1 MSKFLKDRRLMKI
14 ILAVDEN
21 FAIGKDNKLLFH
33 ISEDLKHFKKTTLNS
48 IVIMGRKTYES
59 MGGALPKRDNL
70 ILTRNKDYKADDAK
84 VFTDKE
90 DILTYVKNNPDKE
103 AFVIGG
109 GEIVNIFLDDCDEAI
124 ITKVMEKVEDA
135 DTYLHNFDKDPDFDL
150 VEESDIK
157 EEDGVKFIYVR
168 YRRK

>member
-1 MSKFLKDRRLMKI
+1 MKI

-135 DTYLHNFDKDPDFDL
+135 DIYLHNFDKDPDFDL

-157 EEDGVKFIYVR
+157 EEDGVKFIYVI

>member
-1 MSKFLKDRRLMKI
+1 MKI

-157 EEDGVKFIYVR
+157 DEEGVKFIYVR

>member
-1 MSKFLKDRRLMKI
+1 MKI

-157 EEDGVKFIYVR
+157 EEDGVKFIYVI

>member
-1 MSKFLKDRRLMKI
+1 MKI

-90 DILTYVKNNPDKE
+90 DILNYVKNNPDKE

-157 EEDGVKFIYVR
+157 EEDGVKFIYVI

>member
-1 MSKFLKDRRLMKI
+1 MKI

-21 FAIGKDNKLLFH
+21 FGIGKDNKLLFH

-70 ILTRNKDYKADDAK
+70 ILTRNPDYKAKDAK
-84 VFTDKE
+84 VFTKKE
-90 DILTYVKNNPDKE
+90 DILSYVEENSGKD

-109 GEIVNIFLDDCDEAI
+109 GEIVDIFLDSCDEAI
-124 ITKVMEKVEDA
+124 LTKVMERVEDC
-135 DTYLHNFDKDPDFDL
+135 DTYLHNFDQDPDFEL
-150 VEESDIK
+150 VEKSEVH
-157 EEDGVKFIYVR
+157 EEGGTKFVYVT
-168 YRRK
+168 YRRKK

>member
-1 MSKFLKDRRLMKI
+1 MKI

-90 DILTYVKNNPDKE
+90 DLLNYVKNNPDKE

-157 EEDGVKFIYVR
+157 VEDGVKFIYVR
-168 YRRK
+168 YR

>member
-1 MSKFLKDRRLMKI
+1 MKI